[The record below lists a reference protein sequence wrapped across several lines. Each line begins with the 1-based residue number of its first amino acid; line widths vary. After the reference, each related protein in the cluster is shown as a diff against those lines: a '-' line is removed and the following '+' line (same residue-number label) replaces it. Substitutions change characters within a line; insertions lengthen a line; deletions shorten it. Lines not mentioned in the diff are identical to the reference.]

1 MAQQQQFGYTPVS
14 SGINTT
20 PLVTQ
25 AQDISQPGMYF
36 NNKSKAASDIESI
49 MNAALQVGKVY
60 GDYKQE
66 QNKITENETNLQ
78 LLNVKLDHQEKLNQ
92 LNDTDVEGYKQ
103 LTNSYR
109 TKSDEILSKADLTD
123 ESRLALTT
131 SITETAGLF
140 NNHVTKAVKII
151 ENKQATEGVT
161 AAIVNLHNAPV
172 DDNTRVVFAGLKET
186 LKATGKTD
194 IEVEDFLAR
203 QYLSTK
209 LSTID
214 KDNTS
219 VAEMNSLLKNSDE
232 FIKSNISNNIINKE
246 VHSKFKDV
254 VSNIKDGLSREE
266 TFKLN
271 QYAENDATS
280 LKAFKD
286 MVTSSKASGALDD
299 ITAANLLQKKSD
311 KIEASYIRAQAK
323 KDIAENKVK
332 HEAYQNLQAIMTN
345 QLLDDSVKYKAVQD
359 AIDKK
364 IISPDVASNFAS
376 DVVVSNMKEEKLID
390 IERNKAILLEKKQLL
405 EDEKA
410 KMSISLKDSTIKPEV
425 FEQLM
430 LQTTLGEGRVLSA
443 SDQKVIDDYKV
454 QYKLENDVFTTKTLY
469 ETFDTDWNNKPGKEG
484 YKKAV
489 NTLVSNEYNNQ
500 QFNPKAIIELN
511 KRHKVNGDIEQVVA
525 KETNNASTAITAV
538 AKFNA
543 LDTYDSNG
551 AKDFYG
557 DKTYAYLKGLSNI
570 TTIDKDK
577 NTIVPA
583 DGLAKMKDIKANP
596 DKYPVDM
603 KEFNSEVKDN
613 LKLFEEKET
622 YKTYIRYGMDADEAM
637 DLIKNKTDKYTPV
650 EGVNLRG
657 YNKPVSP
664 NDNRYMELNVFD
676 IQKSNKNMVGFAYNP
691 QDNTFYYSSKEDTY
705 YSKIEKLDSKGN
717 KVPISTLE
725 DLNSVFED
733 RRKNKAI
740 NSLGGKVLQTIDNNI
755 NLSYKPTPE
764 QVKAFTNTMKQ

>member
-1 MAQQQQFGYTPVS
+1 MAQQQFGYTPVS

-25 AQDISQPGMYF
+25 SQPGVYS
-36 NNKSKAASDIESI
+36 NNKSRAASDIESI
-49 MNAALQVGKVY
+49 MNAALQVGKTY
-60 GDYKQE
+60 GTYKQE
-66 QNKITENETNLQ
+66 QNKITENEANLQ
-78 LLNVKLDHQEKLNQ
+78 LLNIKLEHQEKLNS
-92 LNDTDVEGYKQ
+92 LNDNDVEGYKQ

-109 TKSDEILSKADLTD
+109 TKADTILGQSELTD

-161 AAIVNLHNAPV
+161 AAIANLHNAPV
-172 DDNTRVVFAGLKET
+172 DDNTRVVFNGLKET
-186 LKATGKTD
+186 LRATGKSD
-194 IEVEDFLAR
+194 MEIEDFLAE

-219 VAEMNSLLKNSDE
+219 IAEMDSLLKNSDE
-232 FIKSNISNNIINKE
+232 FIKSNISSNMINKE
-246 VHSKFKDV
+246 LHTKFKNNIV
-254 VSNIKDGLSREE
+254 NIKEGLQKEE
-266 TFKLN
+266 IFKLN

-280 LKAFKD
+280 FKTFKD

-311 KIEASYIRAQAK
+311 KIEANYIRTQAK

-345 QLLDDSVKYKAVQD
+345 ELLDDSVKYKAVQD
-359 AIDKK
+359 AVDKK

-376 DVVVSNMKEEKLID
+376 DVVVSNMKEEKLLD

-410 KMSISLKDSTIKPEV
+410 KMSVSLKDSTIKPEV

-443 SDQKVIDDYKV
+443 GDQKVIDDYKV

-469 ETFDTDWNNKPGKEG
+469 ETFDTYWNNKPGKEG

-489 NTLVSNEYNNQ
+489 NTLVSNEYNSQ

-603 KEFNSEVKDN
+603 QEFNSEVKDN
-613 LKLFEEKET
+613 LKLFDEKET

-637 DLIKNKTDKYTPV
+637 DLIKNKTAKYTPV
-650 EGVNLRG
+650 EGANLRG
-657 YNKPVSP
+657 YNKPVNP

-676 IQKSNKNMVGFAYNP
+676 IQKSNKNMIGFAYNP

-755 NLSYKPTPE
+755 DLVNKPTPE

>member
-1 MAQQQQFGYTPVS
+1 MAQQQFGYTPVS

-20 PLVTQ
+20 PLMTQ
-25 AQDISQPGMYF
+25 SQPGVYF

-49 MNAALQVGKVY
+49 MNAALQVGKTY
-60 GDYKQE
+60 GTYKQE

-78 LLNVKLDHQEKLNQ
+78 LLNIKLEHQEKLNS
-92 LNDTDVEGYKQ
+92 LNDNDVEGYKQ
-103 LTNSYR
+103 ITNSYR
-109 TKSDEILSKADLTD
+109 TKADTILGQSELSD
-123 ESRLALTT
+123 ESRIALTT
-131 SITETAGLF
+131 SITETEGLF

-161 AAIVNLHNAPV
+161 AAIANLHNAPV
-172 DDNTRVVFAGLKET
+172 DDNTRVVFNGLKET
-186 LKATGKTD
+186 LRATGKSD
-194 IEVEDFLAR
+194 MEIEDFLAS

-219 VAEMNSLLKNSDE
+219 IAEMNSLLKNSDE
-232 FIKSNISNNIINKE
+232 FIKNNISSNMINKE
-246 VHSKFKDV
+246 LHTKFKNNIV
-254 VSNIKDGLSREE
+254 NIKEGLQKEE
-266 TFKLN
+266 IFKLN

-280 LKAFKD
+280 FKTFKD
-286 MVTSSKASGALDD
+286 MVTSSKSSGALDD
-299 ITAANLLQKKSD
+299 ITAANLLQKKND
-311 KIEASYIRAQAK
+311 KIEATYIRTQAK

-345 QLLDDSVKYKAVQD
+345 ELLDDSVKYQAVQD
-359 AIDKK
+359 AVDKK

-376 DVVVSNMKEEKLID
+376 DVVVKNMQEEKLID

-410 KMSISLKDSTIKPEV
+410 KMSVSLKDSTIKPEV

-430 LQTTLGEGRVLSA
+430 LQTTLGEGKVLSA

-489 NTLVSNEYNNQ
+489 NTLVSNEYNSQ

-603 KEFNSEVKDN
+603 QEFNSEVKDN

-637 DLIKNKTDKYTPV
+637 DLIKNKTTKYTPV

-755 NLSYKPTPE
+755 DLVNKPTPE

>member
-1 MAQQQQFGYTPVS
+1 MPQQQFGYTPVA
-14 SGINTT
+14 SGINTN

-25 AQDISQPGMYF
+25 AQTVSQPGMYF

-49 MNAALQVGKVY
+49 MNAALQVGKAY
-60 GDYKQE
+60 GVYKQE
-66 QNKITENETNLQ
+66 QNKINQNEANLQ

-109 TKSDEILSKADLTD
+109 TKADDILSKADLND

-131 SITETAGLF
+131 SITETAGMF
-140 NNHVTKAVKII
+140 NNHITKAVKII

-161 AAIVNLHNAPV
+161 AAIANLHNAPI
-172 DDNTRVVFAGLKET
+172 DDNTKVVFDGLKET
-186 LKATGKTD
+186 LKSTGKTD
-194 IEVEDFLAR
+194 IEVEEFLAR

-214 KDNTS
+214 KDTTS
-219 VAEMNSLLKNSDE
+219 VTEMNNLLKTSDE
-232 FIKSNISNNIINKE
+232 FIKNNISNNMINKE

-280 LKAFKD
+280 FKAFKD

-311 KIEASYIRAQAK
+311 KIEANYIKSQAK

-332 HEAYQNLQAIMTN
+332 HEAYKNLQAIMTN
-345 QLLDDSVKYKAVQD
+345 QLLDDSVKYQAVQD
-359 AIDKK
+359 AVDKK

-376 DVVVSNMKEEKLID
+376 DVVVKNMKEEKLID
-390 IERNKAILLEKKQLL
+390 VERNKAILLEKKQLL
-405 EDEKA
+405 EDEKS
-410 KMSISLKDSTIKPEV
+410 KMNVSLKDSPTKPEE

-430 LQTTLGEGRVLSA
+430 LQTTIGEGKVLTA
-443 SDQKVIDDYKV
+443 SDKKLIDDYKV
-454 QYKLENDVFTTKTLY
+454 QYKLENDVFTTKKLY
-469 ETFDTDWNNKPGKEG
+469 ETFDTDWSNQPGKEG

-489 NTLVSNEYNNQ
+489 NTLVSNEYNSS

-525 KETNNASTAITAV
+525 KETNNSSTAITAV

-570 TTIDKDK
+570 TTVDKDK

-622 YKTYIRYGMDADEAM
+622 YKTYIRFGMDADEAM
-637 DLIKNKTDKYTPV
+637 DLVKSKISKYTPV

-657 YNKPVSP
+657 YNRPVSP
-664 NDNRYMELNVFD
+664 NDNKYMTMNVFD
-676 IQKSNKNMVGFAYNP
+676 IQNSNKNMIGFAYNP
-691 QDNTFYYSSKEDTY
+691 QDNSFYFSSKEDMY
-705 YSKIEKLDSKGN
+705 YSKIEKLDNKGN
-717 KVPISTLE
+717 KIPINTLE
-725 DLNSVFED
+725 DLNSVFEN
-733 RRKNKAI
+733 RRKDKAI
-740 NSLGGKVLQTIDNNI
+740 SSNVGKALETINKNI
-755 NLSYKPTPE
+755 DIIHKPTTE
-764 QVKAFTNTMKQ
+764 EVKAFTNTMK

>member
-1 MAQQQQFGYTPVS
+1 MAQQQFGYTPVS

-25 AQDISQPGMYF
+25 SQPGVYF
-36 NNKSKAASDIESI
+36 NNKSRAASDIESI
-49 MNAALQVGKVY
+49 MTAALQVGKTY
-60 GDYKQE
+60 GTYKEE

-78 LLNVKLDHQEKLNQ
+78 LLNIKLEHQEKLNS
-92 LNDTDVEGYKQ
+92 LNDNDVEGYKQ

-109 TKSDEILSKADLTD
+109 TKADTILGQSELTD

-131 SITETAGLF
+131 SITETEGLF

-161 AAIVNLHNAPV
+161 AAIANLHNAPV
-172 DDNTRVVFAGLKET
+172 DDNTRVVFNGLKET
-186 LKATGKTD
+186 LRATGKSD
-194 IEVEDFLAR
+194 MEIEDFLAE

-219 VAEMNSLLKNSDE
+219 IAEMDSLLKNSDE
-232 FIKSNISNNIINKE
+232 FIKSNISSNMINKE
-246 VHSKFKDV
+246 LHTKFKN
-254 VSNIKDGLSREE
+254 NIVTIKEGLQKEE
-266 TFKLN
+266 IFKLN

-280 LKAFKD
+280 FKTFKD

-311 KIEASYIRAQAK
+311 KIEANYIRTQAK

-345 QLLDDSVKYKAVQD
+345 ELLDDSVKYQAVQD
-359 AIDKK
+359 AVDKK

-376 DVVVSNMKEEKLID
+376 DVVVKNMKEEKLID

-410 KMSISLKDSTIKPEV
+410 KMSVSLKDSSIKPDV

-430 LQTTLGEGRVLSA
+430 LQTTLGEGKVLSA
-443 SDQKVIDDYKV
+443 SEQKVIDDYKV

-489 NTLVSNEYNNQ
+489 NTLVSNEYNSQ

-538 AKFNA
+538 VKFNS

-577 NTIVPA
+577 NIIVPA

-603 KEFNSEVKDN
+603 QEFNSEVKDN

-637 DLIKNKTDKYTPV
+637 DLIKNKTAKYTPV

-657 YNKPVSP
+657 YNKTVSP

-691 QDNTFYYSSKEDTY
+691 QDNTFYYSSKEDAY

-755 NLSYKPTPE
+755 DLVNKPTPE

>member
-1 MAQQQQFGYTPVS
+1 MEQQQFGYTPVS

-25 AQDISQPGMYF
+25 SQPGVYF
-36 NNKSKAASDIESI
+36 NNKSRAASDIESI
-49 MNAALQVGKVY
+49 MNAALQVGKTY
-60 GDYKQE
+60 GTYKQE

-78 LLNVKLDHQEKLNQ
+78 LLNIKLEHQEKLNS
-92 LNDTDVEGYKQ
+92 LNDNDVEGYKQ

-109 TKSDEILSKADLTD
+109 TKADTILGQSELTD

-131 SITETAGLF
+131 SITETEGLF

-161 AAIVNLHNAPV
+161 AAIANLHNAPV
-172 DDNTRVVFAGLKET
+172 DDNTRVVFNGLKET
-186 LKATGKTD
+186 LRATGKSD
-194 IEVEDFLAR
+194 MEIEDFLAA

-219 VAEMNSLLKNSDE
+219 IAEMDSLLKNSDE
-232 FIKSNISNNIINKE
+232 FIKSNISSNMINKE
-246 VHSKFKDV
+246 LHTKFKN
-254 VSNIKDGLSREE
+254 NIVTIKEGLQKEE
-266 TFKLN
+266 IFKLN

-280 LKAFKD
+280 FKTFKD

-311 KIEASYIRAQAK
+311 KIEAKYIRTQAK

-345 QLLDDSVKYKAVQD
+345 ELLDDSVKYKAVQD
-359 AIDKK
+359 AVDKK

-410 KMSISLKDSTIKPEV
+410 KMSVSLKDSTIKPEV

-430 LQTTLGEGRVLSA
+430 LQTTLGEGKVLSA
-443 SDQKVIDDYKV
+443 SEQKVIDDYKV

-489 NTLVSNEYNNQ
+489 NTLVSNEYNSQ

-577 NTIVPA
+577 NIIVPA

-603 KEFNSEVKDN
+603 QEFNSEVKDN
-613 LKLFEEKET
+613 LKLFDEKET
-622 YKTYIRYGMDADEAM
+622 YKTYIRYGMDTDEAM
-637 DLIKNKTDKYTPV
+637 DLIKNKIAKYTPV
-650 EGVNLRG
+650 EGANLRG

-740 NSLGGKVLQTIDNNI
+740 NSLGGKVLQTIDNNNI
-755 NLSYKPTPE
+755 DLVNKPTPE
-764 QVKAFTNTMKQ
+764 QIKAFTNTMKQ

>member
-1 MAQQQQFGYTPVS
+1 MAQQQFGYTPVS

-25 AQDISQPGMYF
+25 SQPGVYF
-36 NNKSKAASDIESI
+36 NNKSRAASDIESI
-49 MNAALQVGKVY
+49 MNAALQVGKTY
-60 GDYKQE
+60 GTYKQE

-78 LLNVKLDHQEKLNQ
+78 LLNIKLEHQEKLNS
-92 LNDTDVEGYKQ
+92 LNDNDVEGYKQ

-109 TKSDEILSKADLTD
+109 TKADTILGQSELTD

-131 SITETAGLF
+131 SITETEGLF

-161 AAIVNLHNAPV
+161 AAIANLHNAPV
-172 DDNTRVVFAGLKET
+172 DDNTRVVFNGLKET
-186 LKATGKTD
+186 LRATGKSD
-194 IEVEDFLAR
+194 MEIEDFLAA

-219 VAEMNSLLKNSDE
+219 IAEMDSLLKNSDE
-232 FIKSNISNNIINKE
+232 FIKSNISSNMINKE
-246 VHSKFKDV
+246 LHTKFKN
-254 VSNIKDGLSREE
+254 NIVTIKEGLQKEE
-266 TFKLN
+266 IFKLN

-280 LKAFKD
+280 FKTFKD
-286 MVTSSKASGALDD
+286 MVASSKASGALDD
-299 ITAANLLQKKSD
+299 ITAANLLQKKND
-311 KIEASYIRAQAK
+311 KIEANYIRAQAK

-345 QLLDDSVKYKAVQD
+345 ELLDDSVKYQAVQD
-359 AIDKK
+359 AVDKK

-376 DVVVSNMKEEKLID
+376 DVVVKNMKEEKLID

-410 KMSISLKDSTIKPEV
+410 KMSVSLKDSNVKPEV

-430 LQTTLGEGRVLSA
+430 LQTTLGEGKVLSA

-489 NTLVSNEYNNQ
+489 NTLVSNEYNSQ

-511 KRHKVNGDIEQVVA
+511 KRHKVNGDIEQVIA
-525 KETNNASTAITAV
+525 KETNNSSTAIIAV

-577 NTIVPA
+577 NTIIPA

-613 LKLFEEKET
+613 LKLFDEKET

-637 DLIKNKTDKYTPV
+637 DLIKNKTTKYTPV

-733 RRKNKAI
+733 RRKNKVI

-755 NLSYKPTPE
+755 DLVNKPTPE

>member
-1 MAQQQQFGYTPVS
+1 MAQQQFGYTPVS
-14 SGINTT
+14 SGINTN
-20 PLVTQ
+20 PVLTQ
-25 AQDISQPGMYF
+25 AQAISQPGMYF
-36 NNKSKAASDIESI
+36 NNKSRVASDIESI
-49 MNAALQVGKVY
+49 MNAALQVGKAY
-60 GDYKQE
+60 GTYKQE

-92 LNDTDVEGYKQ
+92 LNDNDVEGYKQ

-109 TKSDEILSKADLTD
+109 TKADNILGQADLTD

-131 SITETAGLF
+131 SVTETAGFF

-161 AAIVNLHNAPV
+161 AAIANLHNAPV
-172 DDNTRVVFAGLKET
+172 DDNTRVVFNGLKET

-219 VAEMNSLLKNSDE
+219 VAEMNSLLNNSDD
-232 FIKSNISNNIINKE
+232 FIKSNISTNMINKE

-299 ITAANLLQKKSD
+299 ITAANLIQKKSD
-311 KIEASYIRAQAK
+311 KIEADYIRAQAK

-345 QLLDDSVKYKAVQD
+345 ELLDDSVKYQAVQD
-359 AIDKK
+359 AVDKK

-376 DVVVSNMKEEKLID
+376 DVVVINMKEEKLID

-410 KMSISLKDSTIKPEV
+410 KMSVSLKDSTIKPEV

-430 LQTTLGEGRVLSA
+430 LQTTLGEGKVLSA

-454 QYKLENDVFTTKTLY
+454 QYKLENDIFTTKKLY
-469 ETFDTDWNNKPGKEG
+469 ETFDTDWNNQPGKEG

-489 NTLVSNEYNNQ
+489 NTLVSNEYNSQ

-525 KETNNASTAITAV
+525 KETNNASTAINAV

-543 LDTYDSNG
+543 LDVYDSNG

-577 NTIVPA
+577 NTLVPA

-637 DLIKNKTDKYTPV
+637 DLIKNKTSKYTPV

-755 NLSYKPTPE
+755 DLVNKPTPE